1 METIFLDTNII
12 IRYLTND
19 DPQKAEIA
27 RSILKQ
33 AEQGTVTLVASES
46 IIVEAVQVLSS
57 AKLYGLLREQVADS
71 LLAVLALPGL
81 KIQNKRSYGRALA
94 LWVAHRIDFVD
105 ALSVAQMERQ
115 NITMIA
121 TFDRDF
127 DRFGGI
133 IRRPEG

>member
-19 DPQKAEIA
+19 DPRKAEIA
-27 RSILKQ
+27 RTILKQ
-33 AEQGTVTLVASES
+33 AEQGKVTLVASES

-57 AKLYGLLREQVADS
+57 PKLYKLPREQVASS
-71 LLAVLALPGL
+71 LLAVLALRGL
-81 KIQNKRSYGRALA
+81 KMQNKRSYRRALS

-115 NITMIA
+115 NITTIA

-127 DRFGGI
+127 DRFDGI
-133 IRRPEG
+133 SRRSEG